1 MQRGE
6 NIKSNASMG
15 IFNTAIMI
23 LCTILADYSRKTA
36 HFPVCYFHK
45 LQMICCFFSEKCDV
59 ATEVLPAN
67 TDNLTHKP
75 INPLRGPSDMNHCW
89 INVAASGHVIPL
101 HSDTP
106 RLFKWQL
113 APGFR
118 AAPSCPHLHS
128 LNSKLCA
135 APAWKWTAI
144 CRSKIYKSKYLSQ
157 TWFSNK
163 PYLQCT

>member
-1 MQRGE
+1 
-6 NIKSNASMG
+6 MG
-15 IFNTAIMI
+15 IFNTASII
-23 LCTILADYSRKTA
+23 LCIIPAGYSRKTA
-36 HFPVCYFHK
+36 HIPVCYFLK
-45 LQMICCFFSEKCDV
+45 LQMIWCLFSEKCDA

-75 INPLRGPSDMNHCW
+75 INPLRGPSDVNHCC
-89 INVAASGHVIPL
+89 INVVASGHVIPL

-128 LNSKLCA
+128 SNSKLFA
-135 APAWKWTAI
+135 APA
-144 CRSKIYKSKYLSQ
+144 
-157 TWFSNK
+157 
-163 PYLQCT
+163 